1 MDYIECVQKSLDY
14 IEENL
19 EDQISLE
26 KLAEV
31 TFCSKFHFHRLFT
44 ALVGMNVIEYVRKR
58 RLTVAAQRLRSTNQ
72 SIIQLAMET
81 GFNSHAA
88 FTRAFKNAFGV
99 LPDIYRRG
107 SMSIELFD
115 RVDIRGRKLIDN
127 KTGCLFGPRI
137 LQKDSFT
144 VVGMEMTCSFEKN
157 RKYRMAPNLWNKVVK
172 RRYELNGF
180 IERWGYG
187 VAFESIPGDYF
198 SYMASYEVNNN
209 DYIPKG
215 MKSRTIPSST
225 YASFL
230 FHYGPDIQRFYE
242 ALEYIYGIWL
252 PLSGYTLSTNMDLI
266 EVFDMESGVESNEI
280 WMPLNG

>member
-31 TFCSKFHFHRLFT
+31 TFCSIFHFHRLFT

-72 SIIQLAMET
+72 SIIQLAIET

-107 SMSIELFD
+107 S
-115 RVDIRGRKLIDN
+115 GRK
-127 KTGCLFGPRI
+127 F
-137 LQKDSFT
+137 
-144 VVGMEMTCSFEKN
+144 
-157 RKYRMAPNLWNKVVK
+157 
-172 RRYELNGF
+172 
-180 IERWGYG
+180 
-187 VAFESIPGDYF
+187 
-198 SYMASYEVNNN
+198 
-209 DYIPKG
+209 
-215 MKSRTIPSST
+215 
-225 YASFL
+225 
-230 FHYGPDIQRFYE
+230 
-242 ALEYIYGIWL
+242 
-252 PLSGYTLSTNMDLI
+252 
-266 EVFDMESGVESNEI
+266 
-280 WMPLNG
+280 